1 MIYEE
6 PDILATADWS
16 ILTELNSWVLKDPSY
31 PLPEGYIKVKEKE
44 VTYDYKINPDQG
56 IPEEIIICSEI
67 LD

>member
-1 MIYEE
+1 
-6 PDILATADWS
+6 
-16 ILTELNSWVLKDPSY
+16 LKDPSY